1 MFSKGW
7 KFNMFNATQEQW
19 NKSMAAASIVFLQV
33 AFSLISLVMNEQHQC
48 YSIVVFTY
56 SLICLFSFINASY
69 VRDFDALQV
78 NFTPILLSFVGM
90 FALQKTF
97 DFMLLGMVITMI
109 ADSYFALRYKD
120 TSDKINWTC
129 IERFAMES
137 WTQNAFQQNKD
148 IALQLVCAIFIF
160 TQLALNIHGAQQK
173 ELICFLYF
181 VFYMTRVASFL
192 LETVLAMKIA
202 QSNMT
207 AVCLAIVG
215 GVTIFSGVNSTM
227 TNIAIIIMILDAILG
242 SSIFVQ

>member
-1 MFSKGW
+1 
-7 KFNMFNATQEQW
+7 
-19 NKSMAAASIVFLQV
+19 MAAASVVFLQV
-33 AFSLISLVMNEQHQC
+33 YFSLASLVTNEQHVC

-56 SLICLFSFINASY
+56 SLICLFSFINVTY

-78 NFTPILLSFVGM
+78 NFTPILLSFLGI

-97 DFMLLGMVITMI
+97 DFMLLGMVIALI

-148 IALQLVCAIFIF
+148 IALQIVCAIFIF
-160 TQLALNIHGAQQK
+160 TQLALNLHGAQSK
-173 ELICFLYF
+173 ELICFLYLG
-181 VFYMTRVASFL
+181 FYVTRVVSFL
-192 LETVLAMKIA
+192 LDTVLAIKMI

-215 GVTIFSGVNSTM
+215 GVTIFSGVNSQM
-227 TNIAIIIMILDAILG
+227 TNIAIVIMILDAILG
-242 SSIFVQ
+242 STIFVQ